1 MARSKPLSPDEIVAA
16 LKKWKIQY
24 VEYRDWR
31 THTREGAGRPW
42 GPVTFFGVHN
52 FGSDIS
58 DENSMSY
65 LYNGDLKRG
74 LPGPLAPFGIDDLG
88 IVYLLG
94 SGRSN
99 HAGPS
104 DVDTVALARASKM
117 PMDRDVRPDASM
129 TSGVTTVVADEAY
142 GTEMAYGK
150 APTAKTRATMVQLAA
165 AIFDAMGWEAGRL
178 AGHREL
184 TTTRSDPVGIK
195 MFELRRDLAAA
206 LKAGPPAGSGALVA
220 TPQEMNQIADLTVS
234 KLLSH
239 VVQTKTPPLKATLEG
254 WITQANI
261 KAQASRDV
269 SMQNAKQLAQLAG
282 RMAGL
287 ESALGQIAAGVTS
300 IDMNAVREAAEQGAN
315 AAFDDRVAK
324 AVAEAQ
330 VELQVTP
337 ADPGV

>member
-1 MARSKPLSPDEIVAA
+1 
-16 LKKWKIQY
+16 
-24 VEYRDWR
+24 
-31 THTREGAGRPW
+31 
-42 GPVTFFGVHN
+42 
-52 FGSDIS
+52 
-58 DENSMSY
+58 
-65 LYNGDLKRG
+65 
-74 LPGPLAPFGIDDLG
+74 
-88 IVYLLG
+88 
-94 SGRSN
+94 
-99 HAGPS
+99 
-104 DVDTVALARASKM
+104 
-117 PMDRDVRPDASM
+117 
-129 TSGVTTVVADEAY
+129 
-142 GTEMAYGK
+142 
-150 APTAKTRATMVQLAA
+150 MVSA

-337 ADPGV
+337 VDPGV